1 MTHIDLSILLPS
13 YNNVCVS
20 LVQVLQRQAD
30 ALRGKLD
37 KPFRYEII
45 VADDCSTD
53 AACIDANRVIGDM
66 LHCRYLRM
74 KQNVGRAQIRNVLIS
89 ESSGDYVLLIDSD
102 LFLCDDNYLYKYATS
117 TADVVYGGTRIGGEG
132 FAMVDN
138 EAKNDEI
145 NVENIQYEGAKSENV
160 RNEGHTENLKG
171 NLRYIY
177 EKKAEPSHRAV
188 FRQLHPNQEIS
199 VCNLYARRDIM
210 EAHPFDSRFKAY
222 GYEDVL
228 FGKRL
233 AESGI
238 EVTHIDN
245 PVLINEFEPNSVFV
259 KKTEEAILTLCRFE
273 QDLEGYSN
281 LKTKVT
287 TLGRYIP
294 LSLFRLWHRIM
305 KNKEKRN
312 LTGSKPSLLLF
323 KLYKLGFFLEN
334 RKVKK

>member
-30 ALRGKLD
+30 ALRGRLG

-45 VADDCSTD
+45 VADDGSTD

-74 KQNVGRAQIRNVLIS
+74 EQNVGRAQIRNVLIS
-89 ESSGDYVLLIDSD
+89 ESRGDYVLLIDSD

-138 EAKNDEI
+138 EAN
-145 NVENIQYEGAKSENV
+145 
-160 RNEGHTENLKG
+160 TENLKG

-177 EKKAEPSHRAV
+177 EKKAEPSHRAA
-188 FRQLHPNQEIS
+188 FRQLRPNQEIS

-281 LKTKVT
+281 LKTKVS

>member
-45 VADDCSTD
+45 VADDGSTD

-74 KQNVGRAQIRNVLIS
+74 EQNVGRAQIRNVLIS
-89 ESSGDYVLLIDSD
+89 ESRGDYVLLLDSD

-132 FAMVDN
+132 LAMVDN
-138 EAKNDEI
+138 EAN
-145 NVENIQYEGAKSENV
+145 
-160 RNEGHTENLKG
+160 TENLKG

-177 EKKAEPSHRAV
+177 EKKAEPSHRAA
-188 FRQLHPNQEIS
+188 FRQLRPNQEIS

-245 PVLINEFEPNSVFV
+245 AVLINEFESNSVFV

>member
-37 KPFRYEII
+37 KPFSYEII
-45 VADDCSTD
+45 VADDGSTD

-74 KQNVGRAQIRNVLIS
+74 EQNVGRAQIRNVLIS
-89 ESSGDYVLLIDSD
+89 ESRGDYVLLIDSD

-132 FAMVDN
+132 LAMVDN
-138 EAKNDEI
+138 EAN
-145 NVENIQYEGAKSENV
+145 
-160 RNEGHTENLKG
+160 TENLKG

-177 EKKAEPSHRAV
+177 EKKAEPSHRAA
-188 FRQLHPNQEIS
+188 FRQLRPNQEIS

-245 PVLINEFEPNSVFV
+245 PVLINEFESNSVFV

-281 LKTKVT
+281 LKTKVS

>member
-1 MTHIDLSILLPS
+1 MTHIDMSILLPS

-20 LVQVLQRQAD
+20 LVQVLQCQAD

-45 VADDCSTD
+45 VADDGSTD

-74 KQNVGRAQIRNVLIS
+74 EQNVGRAQIRNVLIS
-89 ESSGDYVLLIDSD
+89 ESRGDYVLLIDSD

-132 FAMVDN
+132 LAMVDN
-138 EAKNDEI
+138 EAN
-145 NVENIQYEGAKSENV
+145 
-160 RNEGHTENLKG
+160 TENLKG

-188 FRQLHPNQEIS
+188 FRQLRPNQEIS

-273 QDLEGYSN
+273 QDLKGYSN

>member
-74 KQNVGRAQIRNVLIS
+74 EQNVGRAQIRNVLIS
-89 ESSGDYVLLIDSD
+89 ESRGDYVLLIDSD

-132 FAMVDN
+132 LVMVDN
-138 EAKNDEI
+138 EAN
-145 NVENIQYEGAKSENV
+145 
-160 RNEGHTENLKG
+160 TENLKG

-177 EKKAEPSHRAV
+177 EKKAEPSHRAA
-188 FRQLHPNQEIS
+188 FRQLRPNQEIS

>member
-45 VADDCSTD
+45 VADDGSTD

-74 KQNVGRAQIRNVLIS
+74 EQNVGRAQIRNVLIS
-89 ESSGDYVLLIDSD
+89 ESRGDYVLLIDSD

-132 FAMVDN
+132 LAMVDN
-138 EAKNDEI
+138 KAN
-145 NVENIQYEGAKSENV
+145 
-160 RNEGHTENLKG
+160 TENLKG

-177 EKKAEPSHRAV
+177 EKKAEPSHRAA
-188 FRQLHPNQEIS
+188 FRQLRPNQEIS

>member
-74 KQNVGRAQIRNVLIS
+74 EQNVGRAQIRNVLIS
-89 ESSGDYVLLIDSD
+89 ESRGDYVLLIDSD
-102 LFLCDDNYLYKYATS
+102 LFLCDDNYLYKYATL

-138 EAKNDEI
+138 KAN
-145 NVENIQYEGAKSENV
+145 
-160 RNEGHTENLKG
+160 TENLKG

-177 EKKAEPSHRAV
+177 EKKAEPSHRAA
-188 FRQLHPNQEIS
+188 FRQLRPNQEIS

-245 PVLINEFEPNSVFV
+245 PVLINEFESNSVFV

>member
-30 ALRGKLD
+30 ALSGKLD

-66 LHCRYLRM
+66 LYCRYLRM
-74 KQNVGRAQIRNVLIS
+74 EQNVGRAQIRNVLIS
-89 ESSGDYVLLIDSD
+89 ESRGDYVLLIDSD

-138 EAKNDEI
+138 EAN
-145 NVENIQYEGAKSENV
+145 
-160 RNEGHTENLKG
+160 TENLKG

-177 EKKAEPSHRAV
+177 EKKAEPSHRAA
-188 FRQLHPNQEIS
+188 FRQLRPNQEIS

>member
-45 VADDCSTD
+45 VADDGSTD

-74 KQNVGRAQIRNVLIS
+74 EQNVGRAQIRNVLIS
-89 ESSGDYVLLIDSD
+89 ESRGDYVLLIDSD

-132 FAMVDN
+132 LAMVDN
-138 EAKNDEI
+138 EAN
-145 NVENIQYEGAKSENV
+145 
-160 RNEGHTENLKG
+160 TENLKG

-177 EKKAEPSHRAV
+177 EKKAEPSHRAA
-188 FRQLHPNQEIS
+188 FRQLRPNQEIS

-245 PVLINEFEPNSVFV
+245 PVLINEFESNSVFV

-287 TLGRYIP
+287 SLGRYIP

>member
-30 ALRGKLD
+30 ALSGKLD

-45 VADDCSTD
+45 VADDGSTD

-74 KQNVGRAQIRNVLIS
+74 EQNVGRAQIRNVLIS
-89 ESSGDYVLLIDSD
+89 ESRGDYVLLIDSD

-132 FAMVDN
+132 LAMVDN
-138 EAKNDEI
+138 EAN
-145 NVENIQYEGAKSENV
+145 
-160 RNEGHTENLKG
+160 TENLKG

-177 EKKAEPSHRAV
+177 EKKAEPSHRAA
-188 FRQLHPNQEIS
+188 FRQLRPNQEIS

-287 TLGRYIP
+287 SLGRYIP

>member
-1 MTHIDLSILLPS
+1 MTHIDMSILLPS

-74 KQNVGRAQIRNVLIS
+74 EQNVGRAQIRNVLIS
-89 ESSGDYVLLIDSD
+89 ESCGDYVLLIDSD

-138 EAKNDEI
+138 EANT
-145 NVENIQYEGAKSENV
+145 A
-160 RNEGHTENLKG
+160 NLKG

-177 EKKAEPSHRAV
+177 EKKAEPSHRAA
-188 FRQLHPNQEIS
+188 FRQLRPNQEIS

-245 PVLINEFEPNSVFV
+245 PVLINEFESNSVFV

-287 TLGRYIP
+287 SLGRYIP

>member
-74 KQNVGRAQIRNVLIS
+74 EQNVGRAQIRNVLIS

-138 EAKNDEI
+138 EAN
-145 NVENIQYEGAKSENV
+145 
-160 RNEGHTENLKG
+160 TENLKG

-177 EKKAEPSHRAV
+177 EKKAEPSHRAA
-188 FRQLHPNQEIS
+188 FRQLRPNQEIS

-245 PVLINEFEPNSVFV
+245 PVLINEFESNSVFV

>member
-20 LVQVLQRQAD
+20 LVQVIQRQAD

-37 KPFRYEII
+37 KPFSYEII

-74 KQNVGRAQIRNVLIS
+74 EQNVGRAQIRNVLIS
-89 ESSGDYVLLIDSD
+89 ESRGDYVLLIDSD

-138 EAKNDEI
+138 EAN
-145 NVENIQYEGAKSENV
+145 
-160 RNEGHTENLKG
+160 TENLKG

-177 EKKAEPSHRAV
+177 EKKAEPSHRAA
-188 FRQLHPNQEIS
+188 FRQLRPNQEIS

>member
-45 VADDCSTD
+45 VADDGSTD

-74 KQNVGRAQIRNVLIS
+74 EQNVGRAQIRNVLIS
-89 ESSGDYVLLIDSD
+89 ESRGDYVLLIDSD

-117 TADVVYGGTRIGGEG
+117 TADVVYGGTRIGGKG
-132 FAMVDN
+132 FAMVDD
-138 EAKNDEI
+138 EAN
-145 NVENIQYEGAKSENV
+145 
-160 RNEGHTENLKG
+160 TENLKG

-177 EKKAEPSHRAV
+177 EKKAEPSHRAA
-188 FRQLHPNQEIS
+188 FRQLRPNQEIS

-287 TLGRYIP
+287 SLGRYIP

>member
-1 MTHIDLSILLPS
+1 MTHIDMSILLPS

-45 VADDCSTD
+45 VADDGSTN

-74 KQNVGRAQIRNVLIS
+74 EQNVGRAQIRNVLIS
-89 ESSGDYVLLIDSD
+89 ESCGDYVLLIDSD

-138 EAKNDEI
+138 EANT
-145 NVENIQYEGAKSENV
+145 A
-160 RNEGHTENLKG
+160 NLKG

-177 EKKAEPSHRAV
+177 EKKAEPSHRAA
-188 FRQLHPNQEIS
+188 FRQLRPNQEIS

-281 LKTKVT
+281 LKTKVS

>member
-74 KQNVGRAQIRNVLIS
+74 EQNVGRAQIRNVLIS

-102 LFLCDDNYLYKYATS
+102 LFLCDDNYLYKYAIS
-117 TADVVYGGTRIGGEG
+117 TADVVYGGTCIGGEG
-132 FAMVDN
+132 LAMVDN
-138 EAKNDEI
+138 EAN
-145 NVENIQYEGAKSENV
+145 
-160 RNEGHTENLKG
+160 TENLKG

-177 EKKAEPSHRAV
+177 EKKAEPSHRAA
-188 FRQLHPNQEIS
+188 FRQLRPNQEIS

-210 EAHPFDSRFKAY
+210 KAHPFDSRFKAY

-312 LTGSKPSLLLF
+312 LTGPKPSLLLF

-334 RKVKK
+334 RMVKK

>member
-20 LVQVLQRQAD
+20 LVQALQRQAD

-45 VADDCSTD
+45 VADDGSTD

-74 KQNVGRAQIRNVLIS
+74 EHNVGRAQIRNVLIS
-89 ESSGDYVLLIDSD
+89 ESCGDYVLLIDSD
-102 LFLCDDNYLYKYATS
+102 LFLCDDNYLYRYATS

-132 FAMVDN
+132 LVMVDN
-138 EAKNDEI
+138 EAN
-145 NVENIQYEGAKSENV
+145 
-160 RNEGHTENLKG
+160 TEHLKG

-177 EKKAEPSHRAV
+177 EKKAEPLHRAV
-188 FRQLHPNQEIS
+188 FRQLRPNQEIS

-245 PVLINEFEPNSVFV
+245 PVLINTFEANSVFV

-281 LKTKVT
+281 LKTKVAA
-287 TLGRYIP
+287 LGRYIP

-312 LTGSKPSLLLF
+312 LTGPKPSLLLF

>member
-45 VADDCSTD
+45 VADDGSTD

-74 KQNVGRAQIRNVLIS
+74 EQNVGRAQIRNVLIS
-89 ESSGDYVLLIDSD
+89 ESRGDYVLLIDSD

-117 TADVVYGGTRIGGEG
+117 TVDVVYGGTRIGGEG
-132 FAMVDN
+132 LAMVDD
-138 EAKNDEI
+138 EAN
-145 NVENIQYEGAKSENV
+145 
-160 RNEGHTENLKG
+160 TENLKG

-188 FRQLHPNQEIS
+188 FRQLRPNQEIS

-312 LTGSKPSLLLF
+312 LTGPKPSLLLF

>member
-30 ALRGKLD
+30 ALSGKLD

-74 KQNVGRAQIRNVLIS
+74 EQNVGRAQIRNVLIS
-89 ESSGDYVLLIDSD
+89 ESRGDYVLLIDSD

-138 EAKNDEI
+138 EAN
-145 NVENIQYEGAKSENV
+145 
-160 RNEGHTENLKG
+160 TENLKG

-177 EKKAEPSHRAV
+177 EKKAEPSHRAA
-188 FRQLHPNQEIS
+188 FRQLRPNQEIS

-334 RKVKK
+334 RMVKK

>member
-20 LVQVLQRQAD
+20 LVQVLQCQAD

-45 VADDCSTD
+45 VADDGSTD

-74 KQNVGRAQIRNVLIS
+74 EQNVGRAQIRNVLIT
-89 ESSGDYVLLIDSD
+89 ESRGDYVLLIDSD

-138 EAKNDEI
+138 EANT
-145 NVENIQYEGAKSENV
+145 A
-160 RNEGHTENLKG
+160 NLKG

-177 EKKAEPSHRAV
+177 EKKAEPSHRAA
-188 FRQLHPNQEIS
+188 FRQLRPNQEIS

-281 LKTKVT
+281 LKTKVS

>member
-20 LVQVLQRQAD
+20 LVQALQRQAD

-74 KQNVGRAQIRNVLIS
+74 EHNVGRAQIRNVLIS
-89 ESSGDYVLLIDSD
+89 ESCGDYVLLIDSD
-102 LFLCDDNYLYKYATS
+102 LFLCDDNYLYRYATS

-132 FAMVDN
+132 LVMVDN
-138 EAKNDEI
+138 EAN
-145 NVENIQYEGAKSENV
+145 
-160 RNEGHTENLKG
+160 TEHLKG

-188 FRQLHPNQEIS
+188 FRQLRPNQEIS

>member
-45 VADDCSTD
+45 VADDGSTD

-74 KQNVGRAQIRNVLIS
+74 EQNVGRAQIRNVLIS
-89 ESSGDYVLLIDSD
+89 ESRGDYVLLIDSD

-132 FAMVDN
+132 LAMVDN
-138 EAKNDEI
+138 EAN
-145 NVENIQYEGAKSENV
+145 
-160 RNEGHTENLKG
+160 TENLKG

-177 EKKAEPSHRAV
+177 EKKAEPSHRAA
-188 FRQLHPNQEIS
+188 FRQLRPNQEIS

-245 PVLINEFEPNSVFV
+245 PVLINEFESNSVFV

-281 LKTKVT
+281 LKTKVS

>member
-30 ALRGKLD
+30 ALRGRLG

-45 VADDCSTD
+45 VADDGSTD

-74 KQNVGRAQIRNVLIS
+74 EQNVGRAQIRNVLIS
-89 ESSGDYVLLIDSD
+89 ESRGDYVLLIDSD

-132 FAMVDN
+132 LAMVDN
-138 EAKNDEI
+138 EAN
-145 NVENIQYEGAKSENV
+145 
-160 RNEGHTENLKG
+160 TENLKG

-177 EKKAEPSHRAV
+177 EKKAEPSHRAA
-188 FRQLHPNQEIS
+188 FRQLRPNQEIS

>member
-45 VADDCSTD
+45 VADDGSTD

-74 KQNVGRAQIRNVLIS
+74 EQNVGRAQIRNVLIS
-89 ESSGDYVLLIDSD
+89 ESRGDYVLLIDSD

-132 FAMVDN
+132 LAMVDN
-138 EAKNDEI
+138 EAN
-145 NVENIQYEGAKSENV
+145 
-160 RNEGHTENLKG
+160 TENLKG

-177 EKKAEPSHRAV
+177 EKKAEPSHRAA
-188 FRQLHPNQEIS
+188 FRQLRPNQEIS

-245 PVLINEFEPNSVFV
+245 PVLINEFESNSVFV

-334 RKVKK
+334 RMVKK

>member
-30 ALRGKLD
+30 ALRGKLG

-45 VADDCSTD
+45 VADDGSTD

-74 KQNVGRAQIRNVLIS
+74 EQNVGRAQIRNVLIS
-89 ESSGDYVLLIDSD
+89 ESRGDYVLLIDSD
-102 LFLCDDNYLYKYATS
+102 LFLCDDNYLYKYATL
-117 TADVVYGGTRIGGEG
+117 TADVVYGGTRIGGKG
-132 FAMVDN
+132 FAMVDD
-138 EAKNDEI
+138 EAN
-145 NVENIQYEGAKSENV
+145 
-160 RNEGHTENLKG
+160 TENLKG

-177 EKKAEPSHRAV
+177 EKKAEPSHRAA
-188 FRQLHPNQEIS
+188 FRQLRPNQEIS

-245 PVLINEFEPNSVFV
+245 PVLINEFESNSVFV

-281 LKTKVT
+281 LKTKVS

-312 LTGSKPSLLLF
+312 LTGSKPNLLLF

>member
-30 ALRGKLD
+30 ALRDKLD

-45 VADDCSTD
+45 VADDGSTD

-74 KQNVGRAQIRNVLIS
+74 EQNVGRAQIRNVLIS

-132 FAMVDN
+132 LAMVDN
-138 EAKNDEI
+138 EAN
-145 NVENIQYEGAKSENV
+145 
-160 RNEGHTENLKG
+160 TENLKG

-188 FRQLHPNQEIS
+188 FRQLRPNQEIS

-210 EAHPFDSRFKAY
+210 KAHPFDSRFKAY

-312 LTGSKPSLLLF
+312 LTGPKPSLLLF

>member
-20 LVQVLQRQAD
+20 LVQALQRQAD
-30 ALRGKLD
+30 ALWGKLD

-74 KQNVGRAQIRNVLIS
+74 EQNVGRAQIRNVLIS
-89 ESSGDYVLLIDSD
+89 ESRGDYVLLIDSD

-132 FAMVDN
+132 LAMVDN
-138 EAKNDEI
+138 EAN
-145 NVENIQYEGAKSENV
+145 
-160 RNEGHTENLKG
+160 TENLKG

-188 FRQLHPNQEIS
+188 FRQLRPNQEIS

-334 RKVKK
+334 RMVKK

>member
-37 KPFRYEII
+37 KPFSYEII
-45 VADDCSTD
+45 VADDGSTD

-74 KQNVGRAQIRNVLIS
+74 EQNVGRAQIRNVLIS
-89 ESSGDYVLLIDSD
+89 ESRGDYVLLIDSD

-138 EAKNDEI
+138 EAN
-145 NVENIQYEGAKSENV
+145 
-160 RNEGHTENLKG
+160 TENLKG

-188 FRQLHPNQEIS
+188 FRQLRPNQEIS

-245 PVLINEFEPNSVFV
+245 PVLINEFESNSVFV

-287 TLGRYIP
+287 SLGRYIP

-334 RKVKK
+334 RMVKK

>member
-30 ALRGKLD
+30 ALRDKLD

-74 KQNVGRAQIRNVLIS
+74 EQNVGRAQIRNVLIS
-89 ESSGDYVLLIDSD
+89 ESRGDYVLLIDSD

-138 EAKNDEI
+138 EAN
-145 NVENIQYEGAKSENV
+145 
-160 RNEGHTENLKG
+160 TENLKG

-177 EKKAEPSHRAV
+177 EKKAEPSHRAA
-188 FRQLHPNQEIS
+188 FRQLRPNQEIS

>member
-20 LVQVLQRQAD
+20 LVQALQRQAD

-45 VADDCSTD
+45 VADDGSTD

-74 KQNVGRAQIRNVLIS
+74 EQNVGRAQIRNVLIS
-89 ESSGDYVLLIDSD
+89 ESRGDYVLLIDSD

-132 FAMVDN
+132 FAMVDD
-138 EAKNDEI
+138 EAN
-145 NVENIQYEGAKSENV
+145 
-160 RNEGHTENLKG
+160 TEHLKG

-188 FRQLHPNQEIS
+188 FRQLRPNQEIS

-287 TLGRYIP
+287 TLCRYIP

-312 LTGSKPSLLLF
+312 LTGPKPSLLLF

>member
-20 LVQVLQRQAD
+20 LVQALQRQAD

-37 KPFRYEII
+37 KTFRYEII
-45 VADDCSTD
+45 VADDGSTD

-74 KQNVGRAQIRNVLIS
+74 EHNVGRAQIRNVLIS
-89 ESSGDYVLLIDSD
+89 ESCGDYVLLIDSD
-102 LFLCDDNYLYKYATS
+102 LFLCDDNYLYRYVTS
-117 TADVVYGGTRIGGEG
+117 TADVVYGGTRIGGEDLV
-132 FAMVDN
+132 MVDN
-138 EAKNDEI
+138 EAN
-145 NVENIQYEGAKSENV
+145 
-160 RNEGHTENLKG
+160 TENLKG

-188 FRQLHPNQEIS
+188 FRQLRPNQEIS

-273 QDLEGYSN
+273 QDLDGYSN

>member
-20 LVQVLQRQAD
+20 LVQALQRQAD

-45 VADDCSTD
+45 VADDGSTD

-66 LHCRYLRM
+66 FHCRYLRM
-74 KQNVGRAQIRNVLIS
+74 EHNVGRAQIRNVLIS
-89 ESSGDYVLLIDSD
+89 ESRGDYVLLIDSD

-132 FAMVDN
+132 LAMVDN
-138 EAKNDEI
+138 EAN
-145 NVENIQYEGAKSENV
+145 
-160 RNEGHTENLKG
+160 TENLKG

-188 FRQLHPNQEIS
+188 FRQLRPNQEIS

-281 LKTKVT
+281 LKTKVAA
-287 TLGRYIP
+287 LGRYIP
-294 LSLFRLWHRIM
+294 LSLFRFWHRIM

-334 RKVKK
+334 RKAKK

>member
-45 VADDCSTD
+45 VADDGSTN

-74 KQNVGRAQIRNVLIS
+74 EQNVGRAQIRNVLIS
-89 ESSGDYVLLIDSD
+89 ESRGDYVLLIDSD

-132 FAMVDN
+132 LAMVDN
-138 EAKNDEI
+138 EAN
-145 NVENIQYEGAKSENV
+145 
-160 RNEGHTENLKG
+160 TENLKG

-177 EKKAEPSHRAV
+177 EKKAEPSHRAA
-188 FRQLHPNQEIS
+188 FRQLRPNQEIS

-245 PVLINEFEPNSVFV
+245 PVLINEFESNSVFV

-287 TLGRYIP
+287 SLGRYIP

>member
-20 LVQVLQRQAD
+20 LVQALQRQAD
-30 ALRGKLD
+30 ALRGKLE

-74 KQNVGRAQIRNVLIS
+74 EQNVGRAQIRNVLIS
-89 ESSGDYVLLIDSD
+89 ESRGDYVLLIDSD

-138 EAKNDEI
+138 EAN
-145 NVENIQYEGAKSENV
+145 
-160 RNEGHTENLKG
+160 TEHLKG

-177 EKKAEPSHRAV
+177 EKKAEPSHRAI
-188 FRQLHPNQEIS
+188 FRQLRPNQEIS

-210 EAHPFDSRFKAY
+210 KAHPFDSRFKAY

-312 LTGSKPSLLLF
+312 LTGPKPSLLLF

>member
-74 KQNVGRAQIRNVLIS
+74 EQNVGRAQIRNVLIS
-89 ESSGDYVLLIDSD
+89 ESRGDYVLLIDSD

-138 EAKNDEI
+138 EAN
-145 NVENIQYEGAKSENV
+145 
-160 RNEGHTENLKG
+160 TENLKG

-177 EKKAEPSHRAV
+177 EKKAEPSHRAA
-188 FRQLHPNQEIS
+188 FRQLRPNQEIS

-287 TLGRYIP
+287 SLGRYIP

>member
-30 ALRGKLD
+30 ALRGRLG

-45 VADDCSTD
+45 VADDGSTD
-53 AACIDANRVIGDM
+53 AACIDANRVIDDM
-66 LHCRYLRM
+66 LYCRYLRM
-74 KQNVGRAQIRNVLIS
+74 EQNVGRAQIRNVLIS
-89 ESSGDYVLLIDSD
+89 ESRGDYVLLIDSD

-132 FAMVDN
+132 LAMVDN
-138 EAKNDEI
+138 EAN
-145 NVENIQYEGAKSENV
+145 
-160 RNEGHTENLKG
+160 TENLKG

-177 EKKAEPSHRAV
+177 EKKAEPSHRAA
-188 FRQLHPNQEIS
+188 FRQLRPNQEIS

>member
-45 VADDCSTD
+45 VADDGSTD

-74 KQNVGRAQIRNVLIS
+74 EQNVGRAQIRNVLIS
-89 ESSGDYVLLIDSD
+89 ESRGDYVLLIDSD

-138 EAKNDEI
+138 EAN
-145 NVENIQYEGAKSENV
+145 
-160 RNEGHTENLKG
+160 TENLKG

-177 EKKAEPSHRAV
+177 EKKAEPSHRAA
-188 FRQLHPNQEIS
+188 FRQLRPNQEIS

-245 PVLINEFEPNSVFV
+245 PVLINEFESNSVFV

-281 LKTKVT
+281 LKTKVS

-312 LTGSKPSLLLF
+312 LTGSKPNLLLF

>member
-30 ALRGKLD
+30 ALSGKLD

-45 VADDCSTD
+45 VADDGSTD

-74 KQNVGRAQIRNVLIS
+74 EQNVGRAQIRNVLIS
-89 ESSGDYVLLIDSD
+89 ESRGDYVLLIDSD

-138 EAKNDEI
+138 EAN
-145 NVENIQYEGAKSENV
+145 
-160 RNEGHTENLKG
+160 TENLKG

-177 EKKAEPSHRAV
+177 EKKAEPSHRAA
-188 FRQLHPNQEIS
+188 FRQLRPNQEIS
-199 VCNLYARRDIM
+199 VCNLYARRDII

-334 RKVKK
+334 RMVKK

>member
-20 LVQVLQRQAD
+20 LVQALQRQAD
-30 ALRGKLD
+30 ALWGKLD

-45 VADDCSTD
+45 VADDGSTD
-53 AACIDANRVIGDM
+53 AARIDANRVIGDM

-74 KQNVGRAQIRNVLIS
+74 EQNVGRAQIRNVLIS
-89 ESSGDYVLLIDSD
+89 ESRGDYVLLIDSD

-132 FAMVDN
+132 LAMVDN
-138 EAKNDEI
+138 EAN
-145 NVENIQYEGAKSENV
+145 
-160 RNEGHTENLKG
+160 TENLKG

-188 FRQLHPNQEIS
+188 FRQLRPNQEIS

>member
-20 LVQVLQRQAD
+20 LVQALQRQAD

-74 KQNVGRAQIRNVLIS
+74 EQNVGRAQIRNVLIS
-89 ESSGDYVLLIDSD
+89 ESRGDYVLLIDSD

-132 FAMVDN
+132 LAMVDN
-138 EAKNDEI
+138 EAN
-145 NVENIQYEGAKSENV
+145 
-160 RNEGHTENLKG
+160 TENLKG

-188 FRQLHPNQEIS
+188 FRQLRPNQEIS

-238 EVTHIDN
+238 GVTHIDN

-323 KLYKLGFFLEN
+323 KLYKLGFFLES